1 MVIETIILQQMIMNS
16 TDQTTTKTTDYEVVI
31 GLEVHIQL
39 ATESKAFCCSSAAF
53 GSEPNQHIDPVTLGL
68 PGALPVANKKMIEY
82 AIMLG
87 LATNCE
93 IRKYNRFARK
103 HYFYPDLPKGYQI
116 SQFEEP
122 ICERG
127 HLEIQINGSVRSIG
141 ITRIHIEEDAGKN
154 IHDARTNSSLI
165 DLNRAG
171 VPLLEAVSEPDIHS
185 SAEAVAYLKTLRQI
199 VRFLGISDG
208 NMEEGSLRCDANISL
223 RPVGELKFGTRTEI
237 KNMNSFKFVER
248 ALEYEI
254 ARQMAI
260 LRSGKEVRQETLL
273 FDSDSGTTRPMRG
286 KEESADYRYF
296 PDPDLPPVIIEDS
309 WIREIKSRLPK
320 LPLEIFK
327 ELVES
332 FGLNEYDAGVLTAEK
347 SYFDFYSIVADICGK
362 PKTACNW
369 VTSELFG
376 LLRKDGLEIE
386 QSPVSPQS
394 IGELIKL
401 IDSDIISSKMAK
413 AVFEE
418 MFKTGKT
425 PQTIIEEK
433 GLKQIT
439 DSDCLIAIVQQI
451 FTNNPKQVADYLSG
465 NERVHGFM
473 VGQVMKATK
482 GAANPQVVND
492 LIKTEINKRR

>member
-1 MVIETIILQQMIMNS
+1 MNMNE
-16 TDQTTTKTTDYEVVI
+16 QTNSKAIDYEVVI

-39 ATESKAFCCSSAAF
+39 ATDSKAFCASSAAF
-53 GSEPNQHIDPVTLGL
+53 GSEPNQHVDAVTLGL
-68 PGALPVANKKMIEY
+68 PGALPVANRKMIAY
-82 AIMLG
+82 AVMLG

-127 HLEIQINGSVRSIG
+127 YLEIQVNGSTRSIG
-141 ITRIHIEEDAGKN
+141 ITRIHIEEDAGKS
-154 IHDARTNSSLI
+154 IHDHQTASSLI

-171 VPLLEAVSEPDIHS
+171 VPLLEVVSEPDLRS
-185 SAEAVAYLKTLRQI
+185 SSEASAYLRTLRQI

-223 RPVGELKFGTRTEI
+223 RPVGEMRFGTRTEI
-237 KNMNSFKFVER
+237 KNMNSFKFAER

-260 LRSGKEVRQETLL
+260 LRSGQKVQQETLL
-273 FDSDSGTTRPMRG
+273 FDSESGTTRPMRG
-286 KEESADYRYF
+286 KEESADYRYL
-296 PDPDLPPVIIEDS
+296 PDPDLPPIVIEES
-309 WIREIKSRLPK
+309 WIREIRNNLPK
-320 LPLEIFK
+320 LPIEIFK

-332 FGLNEYDAGVLTAEK
+332 FGLSEYDAGVLTAEK
-347 SYFDFYSIVADICGK
+347 SYFDFYNTVADICGK

-369 VTSELFG
+369 ITSELFG
-376 LLRKDGLEIE
+376 LLRKEGLEIE
-386 QSPVSPQS
+386 QSPVSAQS
-394 IGELIKL
+394 LGELIKL
-401 IDSDIISSKMAK
+401 VNSDTISNKMAK
-413 AVFEE
+413 TVFEE
-418 MFKTGKT
+418 MFKTGKK
-425 PQTIIEEK
+425 PQAIVEEK

-439 DSDCLIAIVQQI
+439 DSDSLAAVVQDV
-451 FTNNPKQVADYLSG
+451 FNNNDKQVQDYLTG
-465 NERVHGFM
+465 NEKVHGYL

-492 LIKTEINKRR
+492 LIKTEIDKRRTS